1 VSCVRTAELT
11 DLPFGLWTQ
20 RAKGSTSSIVFARWC
35 QWQGILAP
43 PGGYNWTARLRWRCS
58 RMSNYFDHLLILHA
72 AVKCASCAVHRDNKT
87 YTHTYVKVAYYCARQ
102 LTTTTAILICKLV
115 FNFNLITLMHKNS
128 EPQYT
133 DTQHTTTDQV
143 RMVFRDVASNF
154 CLGSPKRTIHFLTMT
169 QVWNLSNRGMG
180 RRGGLD
186 WAGFNVPLNTL

>member
-1 VSCVRTAELT
+1 MTRHTGATWRIQLNRPSAAAMQSYVKL
-11 DLPFGLWTQ
+11 LWPL
-20 RAKGSTSSIVFARWC
+20 VN
-35 QWQGILAP
+35 LAC
-43 PGGYNWTARLRWRCS
+43 CS
-58 RMSNYFDHLLILHA
+58 
-72 AVKCASCAVHRDNKT
+72 VKCASCAVHRDNKT

-102 LTTTTAILICKLV
+102 LTTTIAILICKLV